1 MTPSPESIVGWLL
14 ENQDQVMDLEPQ
26 QPGQPN
32 SLFRPWQQTINL
44 HYRFFFINFFLF
56 THKWTNE
63 HFMHCTIFPFLRIF
77 LFKMERFKVIILL
90 KIWIAEMQK
99 RGKCLTLVYWL
110 CSFKKRFPISTIL
123 ADPVEEEEDYSDT
136 ESISESF
143 EDIDASA
150 TSEGR
155 EQVVS

>member
-1 MTPSPESIVGWLL
+1 
-14 ENQDQVMDLEPQ
+14 
-26 QPGQPN
+26 
-32 SLFRPWQQTINL
+32 
-44 HYRFFFINFFLF
+44 
-56 THKWTNE
+56 
-63 HFMHCTIFPFLRIF
+63 
-77 LFKMERFKVIILL
+77 
-90 KIWIAEMQK
+90 MQK